1 MYQIYASNKLK
12 MYSKDL
18 KQIVSSDMQKVRVV
32 QKFRGSSDQRIGF
45 IQQLYAGRKLI
56 QN

>member
-56 QN
+56 EN